1 MFCILSHFKS
11 KRTAIILFINK
22 LHFGCCCAYVKFPL
36 CSYRLDEELC
46 IGVHTAQNVV
56 HAKVCH
62 QYAKERQ
69 EHEKVVFVWLS
80 ELWQTVRM

>member
-1 MFCILSHFKS
+1 M
-11 KRTAIILFINK
+11 
-22 LHFGCCCAYVKFPL
+22 KFPL

-62 QYAKERQ
+62 QYAKECQ

>member
-1 MFCILSHFKS
+1 M
-11 KRTAIILFINK
+11 
-22 LHFGCCCAYVKFPL
+22 KFPL